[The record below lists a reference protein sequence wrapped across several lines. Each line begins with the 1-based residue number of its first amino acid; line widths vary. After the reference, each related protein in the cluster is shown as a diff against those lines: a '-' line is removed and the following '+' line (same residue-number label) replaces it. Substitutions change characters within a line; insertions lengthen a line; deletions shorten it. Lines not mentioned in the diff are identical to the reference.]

1 MTTSRALPAALAV
14 VSAVALCACT
24 AEPSTGNTDLR
35 VAAAVYPL
43 AFAAQE
49 VAGVHGEVLLLTAPG
64 VEPHDLELSPAVVK
78 QLRDMDVVFY
88 LERFQPAIEKAV
100 DSTGAWAL
108 GVEQMVEIH
117 DHSDGDHDGHPDIA
131 ENEHDSHFW
140 LNPLLLA
147 DFGFA
152 IANEFGRLD
161 LTHADGYLRRARSL
175 ESDLLALDA
184 EFSAG
189 LAACERDT
197 ILVSHEAFGFLAT
210 RYGLTQV
217 GLAGLS
223 PDAEPSPARVRKIRA
238 IAAQTGATTVF
249 SETLVDPSVA
259 QALASDAG
267 LEVAVLDPIE
277 GLFDDD
283 DDYFTVMRRNLA
295 ALEDALGCR

>member
-1 MTTSRALPAALAV
+1 MLPAAALAAA
-14 VSAVALCACT
+14 SAVALGACT
-24 AEPSTGNTDLR
+24 ADPTTGNTDLD

-43 AFAAQE
+43 AYVAEQ
-49 VAGVHGEVLLLTAPG
+49 VAGSHGEVLLLTAPG

-78 QLRDMDVVFY
+78 RLRDMDVVFY
-88 LERFQPAIEKAV
+88 LERFQPAIEDAV
-100 DSTGAWAL
+100 DSTGAWAI

-117 DHSDGDHDGHPDIA
+117 DHSDSDHDGHPDVA

-140 LNPLLLA
+140 LDPLLLA

-152 IANEFGRLD
+152 VANEYGRLD
-161 LTHADGYLRRARSL
+161 ITHADGYLRRARDL
-175 ESDLLALDA
+175 EEDLLALDA
-184 EFSAG
+184 EFTAG
-189 LAACERDT
+189 LADCERTT

-223 PDAEPSPARVRKIRA
+223 PDAEPSPARIRQIRS

-283 DDYFTVMRRNLA
+283 DDYLIVMRRNLA
-295 ALEDALGCR
+295 ALEEALGCK